1 MADKKVKRCY
11 IGVMSGT
18 SLDGVD
24 VVLCPVG
31 PDGIELA
38 ASLSYPFDDALK
50 ADILRVIGGTTTL
63 PEVGGIDH
71 RLGRLFAD
79 AVQALI
85 NEYDLDTG
93 RIEAVGLHGQTLWHQ
108 PEGDVPFTM
117 QLGDPNIVAARSGI
131 KTVADFRRKDM
142 AFGGQGAPFAPAFH
156 RFLFEKLDGTT
167 LVANIGG
174 MANITVIGDPLL
186 GFDTG
191 PGNVL
196 MDGWCQEKFGVPF
209 DREGA
214 IAQRGEVDEAV
225 LEAMLSDAY
234 FARPAPK
241 STGREYFN
249 AEWMGR
255 FVNAGIRNDAL
266 LATLA
271 ELTARSIADAARAYA
286 PKRLLLCGGGAKNVY
301 LRGRIASMLEGV
313 EVVRTD
319 EYGVSGDWMEAMAFA
334 WLACKRLNEE
344 AVELKSVTG
353 ASQNTILGGIYA

>member
-1 MADKKVKRCY
+1 MKRCY

-85 NEYDLDTG
+85 REYDLDTG

-142 AFGGQGAPFAPAFH
+142 AFGGQ
-156 RFLFEKLDGTT
+156 
-167 LVANIGG
+167 LVAGTAVSFAIMQTGKVKHGG
-174 MANITVIGDPLL
+174 
-186 GFDTG
+186 
-191 PGNVL
+191 
-196 MDGWCQEKFGVPF
+196 
-209 DREGA
+209 
-214 IAQRGEVDEAV
+214 
-225 LEAMLSDAY
+225 
-234 FARPAPK
+234 
-241 STGREYFN
+241 
-249 AEWMGR
+249 
-255 FVNAGIRNDAL
+255 
-266 LATLA
+266 
-271 ELTARSIADAARAYA
+271 
-286 PKRLLLCGGGAKNVY
+286 
-301 LRGRIASMLEGV
+301 
-313 EVVRTD
+313 
-319 EYGVSGDWMEAMAFA
+319 
-334 WLACKRLNEE
+334 
-344 AVELKSVTG
+344 
-353 ASQNTILGGIYA
+353 